1 MKGKESINA
10 SDLLLEQ
17 EEIYYTYQNKP
28 WSQEDTDPSSRLCDC
43 MVPVSACFT
52 LSKWSLKVAREGSS
66 RW

>member
-43 MVPVSACFT
+43 MVPCFC
-52 LSKWSLKVAREGSS
+52 LFHSL
-66 RW
+66 